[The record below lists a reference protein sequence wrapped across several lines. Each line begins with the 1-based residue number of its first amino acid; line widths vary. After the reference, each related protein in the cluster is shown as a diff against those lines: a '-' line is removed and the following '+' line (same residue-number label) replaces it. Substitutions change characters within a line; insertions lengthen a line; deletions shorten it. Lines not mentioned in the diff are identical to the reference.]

1 MQVFSRK
8 AQTKMMTHHGTFLFS
23 SNKPP
28 VFSLEAGICNSTIQS
43 QSPLETFHKQR
54 NWNPESGLGILEES
68 HRLPQRPGPGP
79 SLTAHPCTVPP
90 AWSRHSRSSW
100 EISVASSLNI
110 DGPWNTK
117 QFTKWP
123 WAEFIME
130 PEMKTVKRIGFDLRG
145 CPALSSK
152 IIFYPVLFL
161 NVFSNSEERG

>member
-1 MQVFSRK
+1 MEPS
-8 AQTKMMTHHGTFLFS
+8 
-23 SNKPP
+23 
-28 VFSLEAGICNSTIQS
+28 FSLATKPQFFPWKQGSAIPPHKAEAPWRHSTNRNCNH
-43 QSPLETFHKQR
+43 ERGFV
-54 NWNPESGLGILEES
+54 ILEGS
-68 HRLPQRPGPGP
+68 HRLPRRPGPSP
-79 SLTAHPCTVPP
+79 SRTAHPCTVPP

-123 WAEFIME
+123 WAEFITG
-130 PEMKTVKRIGFDLRG
+130 PEMKTVKRIGFDLRE
-145 CPALSSK
+145 CPELSSK